1 MSTTTDAMQTRS
13 DDAMALVSVYI
24 PTRNRSALLR
34 RAVDSVLAQSYPEI
48 EILICDEASTDD
60 TAEVVADYIQRYPGK
75 FTYLRNETPQGA
87 CRARNRCMEQASGT
101 YVTGL
106 DDDDLFHP
114 QRIECLVD
122 LYRRNKV
129 SFVCSRFRYFQS
141 DAQIAALRDRQ
152 YGKAELEKVEPITLS
167 ALLYANLAG
176 NQVLTELSRMR
187 ELGGFDEA
195 MPSWQDYDMW
205 IRLAERF
212 GPALRTRQ
220 LLSFVDDD
228 RSRARIRNSTKR
240 AEGSERFIAK
250 HTRLMSADQR
260 RNHRNIQYVMNKQRP
275 PLGDIARNISVGGY
289 KSTLKVLLHKF
300 FGVAIG

>member
-1 MSTTTDAMQTRS
+1 
-13 DDAMALVSVYI
+13 MALVSVYI

-60 TAEVVADYIQRYPGK
+60 TAEVVDEYVRRHPGK

-87 CRARNRCMEQASGT
+87 CRARNRCIARAVGT

-114 QRIECLVD
+114 QRIEHLVA
-122 LYRRNKV
+122 LYRRHTP
-129 SFVCSRFRYFQS
+129 SFACSRFRYFQTHEQITS
-141 DAQIAALRDRQ
+141 LYERRYDEAGFARGDAL
-152 YGKAELEKVEPITLS
+152 TLD

-176 NQVLTELSRMR
+176 NQVLTELSHMQ

-205 IRLAERF
+205 IRLADRY
-212 GPALRTRQ
+212 GPAVRTRR

-228 RSRARIRNSTKR
+228 RSRSRIRNSNKR
-240 AEGSERFIAK
+240 AEGSERFITK
-250 HTRLMSADQR
+250 HEVLMSADQQ
-260 RNHRNIQYVMNKQRP
+260 RNHRNIQFVMNRQRP
-275 PLGDIARNISVGGY
+275 PLGEIFRNVSIGGY
-289 KSTLKVLLHKF
+289 KSTLKVLLHKL

>member
-1 MSTTTDAMQTRS
+1 MSTPTNPPHPHS
-13 DDAMALVSVYI
+13 EDAMALVSVYI

-34 RAVDSVLAQSYPEI
+34 RAVDSVLAQTWPDI

-60 TAEVVADYIQRYPGK
+60 TAEVVAEYARRYPGK

-87 CRARNRCMEQASGT
+87 CRARNRCIEQATGV

-114 QRIECLVD
+114 QRIECLVG
-122 LYRRNKV
+122 LYRKHKA
-129 SFVCSRFRYFQS
+129 SFVCSRFRYFQT
-141 DAQIAALRDRQ
+141 DAQIAALRERRYDE
-152 YGKAELEKVEPITLS
+152 AELGKVDTLTLP
-167 ALLYANLAG
+167 ALLYANHAG
-176 NQVLTELSRMR
+176 NQVLTELTRMR

-205 IRLAERF
+205 IRLADRF
-212 GPALRTRQ
+212 GPAIRTRQ

-228 RSRARIRNSTKR
+228 RSRARIRNSSKR

-250 HTRLMSADQR
+250 HSRLMSADQR
-260 RNHRNIQYVMNKQRP
+260 RNHRNIQYVMNRQRP
-275 PLGDIARNISVGGY
+275 PLGEIARNISLGGY

>member
-1 MSTTTDAMQTRS
+1 
-13 DDAMALVSVYI
+13 MALVSVYI

-34 RAVDSVLAQSYPEI
+34 RAVDSVLAQTYAEI

-60 TAEVVADYIQRYPGK
+60 TAEVVADYARRFPGR

-87 CRARNRCMEQASGT
+87 CRARNRCIEQATGT

-114 QRIECLVD
+114 QRVECLVD
-122 LYRRNKV
+122 LYRRHEV
-129 SFVCSRFRYFQS
+129 SFVCSRFKYFQT
-141 DAQIAALRDRQ
+141 DAQIAALRARHYDD
-152 YGKAELEKVEPITLS
+152 AELGKVDRIGLP

-205 IRLAERF
+205 IRLADRF
-212 GPALRTRQ
+212 GPALRTRT

-228 RSRARIRNSTKR
+228 RSRARIRNSSKR
-240 AEGSERFIAK
+240 AEGSERFISK
-250 HTRLMSADQR
+250 HARLMNADQQ
-260 RNHRNIQYVMNKQRP
+260 RNHRNIQYVMNRQRP
-275 PLGDIARNISVGGY
+275 PLSDIARNISVRGY

>member
-1 MSTTTDAMQTRS
+1 
-13 DDAMALVSVYI
+13 MALVSVYI
-24 PTRNRSALLR
+24 PTRNRSVLLR
-34 RAVDSVLAQSYPEI
+34 RAVDSVLAQTYAEI

-60 TAEVVADYIQRYPGK
+60 TPEVVADYARRYPGK
-75 FTYLRNETPQGA
+75 FTYLRNDTPQGA
-87 CRARNRCMEQASGT
+87 CRARNRCIEEAVGT

-122 LYRRNKV
+122 LYRRHKP
-129 SFVCSRFRYFQS
+129 SFACSRFRYFQTE
-141 DAQIAALRDRQ
+141 DQIALLRDRR
-152 YGKAELEKVEPITLS
+152 YGEAELARVDKLTLQTQ
-167 ALLYANLAG
+167 LYANHAG

-187 ELGGFDEA
+187 SLGGFDES

-205 IRLAERF
+205 IRLSERY
-212 GPALRTRQ
+212 GTAVRTRS

-228 RSRARIRNSTKR
+228 RSRARIRNSSKR

-250 HTRLMSADQR
+250 HSTLMNADQQ
-260 RNHRNIQYVMNKQRP
+260 RNHRNIQYVMNRQRP
-275 PLGDIARNISVGGY
+275 PLGEIARNISLGGY

>member
-1 MSTTTDAMQTRS
+1 MP
-13 DDAMALVSVYI
+13 LVSVYI

-34 RAVDSVLAQSYPEI
+34 RAVDSVLAQTYPEI
-48 EILICDEASTDD
+48 EVLICDEASTDD
-60 TAEVVADYIQRYPGK
+60 TADVVAGYASRYPGK
-75 FTYLRNETPQGA
+75 FTYLRNDTPQGA
-87 CRARNRCMEQASGT
+87 CRARNRCIEEAVGT

-114 QRIECLVD
+114 QRIQTLVD
-122 LYRRNKV
+122 TYRRYSP
-129 SFVCSRFRYFQS
+129 SFACSRFRYFQT
-141 DAQIAALRDRQ
+141 DAQMASLYERR
-152 YGKAELEKVEPITLS
+152 YAESELARVDTLTLP

-187 ELGGFDEA
+187 ALGGFDES

-205 IRLAERF
+205 IRLADRY
-212 GPALRTRQ
+212 GPAVRTRP

-228 RSRARIRNSTKR
+228 RSRARIRNSSKR

-250 HTRLMSADQR
+250 HTGLMSADQQ
-260 RNHRNIQYVMNKQRP
+260 RNHRNIQYVMNRERP
-275 PLGDIARNISVGGY
+275 PLGDIARNISVRGY

>member
-1 MSTTTDAMQTRS
+1 MS
-13 DDAMALVSVYI
+13 LVSVYI

-34 RAVDSVLAQSYPEI
+34 RAIDSVLAQTYTET

-60 TAEVVADYIQRYPGK
+60 TAEVVAGYARLHPGK
-75 FTYLRNETPQGA
+75 FTYLRNDTPQGA
-87 CRARNRCMEQASGT
+87 CRARNRCIEEAVGT

-114 QRIECLVD
+114 QRIEGLVE
-122 LYRRNKV
+122 LYRRHKP
-129 SFVCSRFRYFQS
+129 SFACSRFRYFQTE
-141 DAQIAALRDRQ
+141 AQIAALRERR
-152 YGKAELEKVEPITLS
+152 YSEAELTKGDALTLQT
-167 ALLYANLAG
+167 LLYANHAG

-187 ELGGFDEA
+187 TLGGFDES

-205 IRLAERF
+205 IRLADRY
-212 GPALRTRQ
+212 GPAVRTRSM
-220 LLSFVDDD
+220 LSFVDDD
-228 RSRARIRNSTKR
+228 RSRARIRNSSKR

-250 HTRLMSADQR
+250 HAGLMSADQQ
-260 RNHRNIQYVMNKQRP
+260 RNHRNIQYVMNRQRP
-275 PLGDIARNISVGGY
+275 SLGEIARNVSLGGY

>member
-1 MSTTTDAMQTRS
+1 MS
-13 DDAMALVSVYI
+13 LVSVYI

-34 RAVDSVLAQSYPEI
+34 RAVDSVLAQTYPEI

-60 TAEVVADYIQRYPGK
+60 TAEVVADYASRYPGK
-75 FTYLRNETPQGA
+75 FTYLRNDTPQGA
-87 CRARNRCMEQASGT
+87 CRARNRCIEEAVGT

-122 LYRRNKV
+122 LYRRHKP
-129 SFVCSRFRYFQS
+129 SFACSRFRYFQGE
-141 DAQIAALRDRQ
+141 DQIAMLRDRRFSEQ
-152 YGKAELEKVEPITLS
+152 ELGKVDTLT
-167 ALLYANLAG
+167 LQTQLYANHAG

-187 ELGGFDEA
+187 ALGGFDES

-205 IRLAERF
+205 IRLAERY
-212 GPALRTRQ
+212 GTAVRTRA

-228 RSRARIRNSTKR
+228 RSRARIRNSSKR

-250 HTRLMSADQR
+250 HTGLMNADQR
-260 RNHRNIQYVMNKQRP
+260 RNHRNIQFVMNRQRP
-275 PLGDIARNISVGGY
+275 PLGDIARNISLGGY
-289 KSTLKVLLHKF
+289 KSTIKVLVHKF

>member
-1 MSTTTDAMQTRS
+1 MS
-13 DDAMALVSVYI
+13 LVSVYI

-34 RAVDSVLAQSYPEI
+34 RAVDSVLAQTYPEI

-60 TAEVVADYIQRYPGK
+60 TAEVVADYALRFPGK
-75 FTYLRNETPQGA
+75 FTYLRNDTPQGA
-87 CRARNRCMEQASGT
+87 CRARNRCIEEAVGT

-114 QRIECLVD
+114 QRIECLVA
-122 LYRRNKV
+122 LYRIYKP
-129 SFVCSRFRYFQS
+129 SFVCSRFRYFQT
-141 DAQIAALRDRQ
+141 DAQIASLREREYTD
-152 YGKAELEKVEPITLS
+152 AELAKVDALS
-167 ALLYANLAG
+167 LQTLLYANHAG
-176 NQVLTELSRMR
+176 NQVLTELTRMR
-187 ELGGFDEA
+187 SLGGFDES

-205 IRLAERF
+205 IRLAERY
-212 GPALRTRQ
+212 GPAVKTRS

-228 RSRARIRNSTKR
+228 RSRARIRNSSKR

-250 HTRLMSADQR
+250 HTGLMNPDQR
-260 RNHRNIQYVMNKQRP
+260 RNHRNIQYVMNRQRP
-275 PLGDIARNISVGGY
+275 PLGEIARNISLGGY